1 MSLSFVRRLSIQSS
15 VSPRFAVGTVTRR
28 YKSDTCKVLT
38 ISSGK
43 GGVGK
48 TTTAA
53 SFSYG
58 LAQKVPIF
66 IISYLF
72 LIIDNINIQYSV
84 VFIGLQDCGH

>member
-1 MSLSFVRRLSIQSS
+1 MSLSFSRRALGRTGVPCRYAIGA
-15 VSPRFAVGTVTRR
+15 VNVPRRW
-28 YKSDTCKVLT
+28 KSDGKIVT

-58 LAQKVPIF
+58 LAQKVIMEC
-66 IISYLF
+66 INY
-72 LIIDNINIQYSV
+72 IDEWSWLM
-84 VFIGLQDCGH
+84 FCF